1 MFMDNNVILE
11 FKNVT
16 KKFPGITALDDVSFS
31 IRRGEIHGIC
41 GENGAGKSTLM
52 KILVGL
58 QRPDPGGTMLLHG
71 RPLELDGPEASI
83 RNGIGMVFQEG
94 CMIPNLSVLDNLF
107 LCHEET
113 FETLGYLPRRRMAEK
128 ARAVLATVG
137 LAGLDPRR
145 QTGELSAAQK
155 QMVEVARLLWLSE
168 HYRVENP
175 ILILDEPTTV
185 LQEAEVRI
193 LFSLL
198 NELKKR
204 ASIIFISHRLEEV
217 VQHSDRVYVLK
228 DGEHVGTLVRD
239 GAATAQAPVAEVPK
253 VVRLMVGHELSAEH
267 YKESLQT
274 EPTPAVTL
282 RVRGLRRD
290 GAFRDFSLD
299 LRAGEIVGLV
309 GLLGSGKEAV
319 CRCLMGAER
328 PDAGTIEMAGKR
340 VRFRSPKDAIKVGI
354 GCVPIDRRSDG
365 LATSLD
371 VAENINLLVLRRLLT
386 GPFLDPR
393 REKENAERWIRECL
407 IKTPSLRSQCA
418 NLSGGNQQKVVIAKW
433 LAAQVKVMI
442 LDHPTRGIDVGA
454 KDEIY
459 ARIRALAAA
468 GMSLL
473 IMCDTLE
480 EDIGLSNRL
489 VVMKDGAVV
498 RELPCTARHKP
509 TPVDVVSYVV

>member
-1 MFMDNNVILE
+1 MAEAVLQLRNIQ
-11 FKNVT
+11 KR
-16 KKFPGITALDDVSFS
+16 FPGVVALKGIDLDV
-31 IRRGEIHGIC
+31 RPHEILGLV

-107 LCHEET
+107 LCHEEP
-113 FETLGYLPRRRMAEK
+113 FRIAGFLSKRRMTEK
-128 ARAVLATVG
+128 ARTVLGTVG
-137 LAGLDPRR
+137 LAGLDPRK
-145 QTGELSAAQK
+145 QMGELSAAQK

-168 HYRVENP
+168 HYGVENP

-185 LQEAEVRI
+185 LQEAEVEI

-228 DGEHVGTLVRD
+228 DGEHVGTLERD
-239 GAATAQAPVAEVPK
+239 ASASAPARRAPVAEVPK

-267 YKESLQT
+267 YKESLQS
-274 EPTPAVTL
+274 EPSQAVALT
-282 RVRGLRRD
+282 VRGLRRE
-290 GAFRDFSLD
+290 GAFRDFSLE

-309 GLLGSGKEAV
+309 GLLGSGKEAL

-328 PDAGTIEMAGKR
+328 PDGGTIELAGKR

-371 VAENINLLVLRRLLT
+371 VAENVNLLVLRRLLT

-407 IKTPSLRSQCA
+407 IKTPSLRTQCA

-433 LAAQVKVMI
+433 LAAEVKVLI

-473 IMCDTLE
+473 VMCDTLE

-489 VVMKDGAVV
+489 IVMKDGAVV
-498 RELPCTARHKP
+498 RELPCAARHKP
-509 TPVDVVSYVV
+509 SPVDVVSYVV

>member
-1 MFMDNNVILE
+1 MDEPVLQLRGIE
-11 FKNVT
+11 KR
-16 KKFPGITALDDVSFS
+16 FPGVVALKGIDLEV
-31 IRRGEIHGIC
+31 RPHEILGMV
-41 GENGAGKSTLM
+41 GENGAGKTTLM

-58 QRPDPGGTMLLHG
+58 ERPDAGQILLRG
-71 RPLELDGPEASI
+71 RPVTLNGPESAT

-107 LCHEET
+107 LCHEDPFT
-113 FETLGYLPRRRMAEK
+113 RLGFLSQRKMAK
-128 ARAVLATVG
+128 SARAQLEVVG
-137 LAGLDPRR
+137 LGGLDPRTQMR
-145 QTGELSAAQK
+145 DLSAARK

-168 HYRVENP
+168 HYGVDNP

-185 LQEAEVRI
+185 LQESEIRI
-193 LFSLL
+193 LFGIL

-204 ASIIFISHRLEEV
+204 ASIVFISHRLEEV
-217 VQHSDRVYVLK
+217 VQHSDRVYILK
-228 DGEHVGTLVRD
+228 DGEHVGTLERT
-239 GAATAQAPVAEVPK
+239 GTAAPVAEVPN

-267 YKESLQT
+267 YRESMQA
-274 EPTPAVTL
+274 EPKPEVLL
-282 RVRGLRRD
+282 RVRGLRKE
-290 GAFRDFSLD
+290 GAFSDFSLD
-299 LRAGEIVGLV
+299 LHAGEIVGLV
-309 GLLGSGKEAV
+309 GLLGSGKEVV

-328 PDAGTIEMAGKR
+328 PDAGSIEMLGKP
-340 VRFRSPKDAIKVGI
+340 VRFASPKDAIAVGI

-371 VAENINLLVLRRLLT
+371 VADNINLLVLRRLLT

-393 REKENAERWIRECL
+393 RERESADRWVRECL
-407 IKTPSLRSQCA
+407 IRTPSLRSLCA
-418 NLSGGNQQKVVIAKW
+418 NLSGGNQQKLVIAKW
-433 LAAQVKVMI
+433 LAAQVKVLI

-459 ARIRALAAA
+459 ARIRTLAAS

-498 RELPCTARHKP
+498 RELRCAAGHKP

>member
-1 MFMDNNVILE
+1 MAEAVLQLRNIQ
-11 FKNVT
+11 KR
-16 KKFPGITALDDVSFS
+16 FPGVVALK
-31 IRRGEIHGIC
+31 GIDLEVRPHELLGLV

-58 QRPDPGGTMLLHG
+58 QRPDGGGTMLLNG
-71 RPLELDGPEASI
+71 QPVTLDGPEDAI
-83 RNGIGMVFQEG
+83 RHGIGMVFQEG
-94 CMIPNLSVLDNLF
+94 CMIPNLTVLDNLF
-107 LCHEET
+107 LCHEEP
-113 FETLGYLPRRRMAEK
+113 FRRLGFLSHRRMADK

-137 LAGLDPRR
+137 LGGLDPRR
-145 QTGELSAAQK
+145 QMGELSAAQK

-168 HYRVENP
+168 HYGVENP

-193 LFSLL
+193 LFSIL

-217 VQHSDRVYVLK
+217 VQHSDRVYILK
-228 DGEHVGTLVRD
+228 DGEHVGTLERD
-239 GAATAQAPVAEVPK
+239 PGAAATPQRPVAEVPS

-267 YKESLQT
+267 YRESLQT
-274 EPTPAVTL
+274 EPSGGVAL
-282 RVRGLRRD
+282 QVRGLSRA

-328 PDAGTIEMAGKR
+328 PDAGTITVAGKQ
-340 VRFRSPKDAIKVGI
+340 VRFRTPKDAIQVGI

-371 VAENINLLVLRRLLT
+371 VAENINLLVLRRLLV
-386 GPFLDPR
+386 GPFLSPA
-393 REKENAERWIRECL
+393 RERASAERWIRECL
-407 IKTPSLRSQCA
+407 IKAPSLRSQCA

-433 LAAQVKVMI
+433 LAAQVQVLI

-459 ARIRALAAA
+459 ARIRALAAE

-489 VVMKDGAVV
+489 VVMKDGVVV
-498 RELPCTARHKP
+498 RELPCAARQKP
-509 TPVDVVSYVV
+509 SPVEVASYVV